1 QIVSVAEQAHAL
13 VAHPSVSDNQLTA
26 LHTLRN
32 DAGRLQHN
40 AQEGAPWYQRFGL
53 DHNQQLLDALLP
65 WYGVAN
71 NRLIRDPANE
81 ALKQK
86 LS

>member
-1 QIVSVAEQAHAL
+1 MTIIVVWGAGMLLSFTVNRQQIVSVAEQAHAL

-53 DHNQQLLDALLP
+53 D
-65 WYGVAN
+65 
-71 NRLIRDPANE
+71 
-81 ALKQK
+81 
-86 LS
+86 

>member
-1 QIVSVAEQAHAL
+1 MF
-13 VAHPSVSDNQLTA
+13 
-26 LHTLRN
+26 R
-32 DAGRLQHN
+32 R
-40 AQEGAPWYQRFGL
+40 APWYQRFGL
-53 DHNQQLLDALLP
+53 DHNQQLLDAMLP

-86 LS
+86 LSALANSAPTATSGRSWRNRATTS